1 MSWRAESVLMSN
13 ARTSSTETST
23 KTPHLPR
30 QACIFSFVLII
41 LSVLS
46 LRPLLNLAALVLS
59 DPLYSHIPLIPLVS
73 AYLIWLK
80 RHEMATSPGPA
91 TAIPKSVIRWPAFVP
106 AIPGTVVLIIWFL
119 AKPQW
124 RAEPVNSASLLVFAY
139 VCFIWAASMAVFG
152 WDVVRRVL
160 FPLAFLV
167 FMVPFP
173 ADLMRQIE
181 SFFQYTSA
189 DAASLLLGISQTPV
203 LRDGLFFALP
213 GITLEVAQECSG
225 IRSTLVLFIT
235 SLVGGYMFF
244 QSKRYRVIFAL
255 AVIPIAI
262 LRNALRIF
270 TIAMLCVHVDPS
282 MIDSPVH
289 RRGGPLF
296 FALSLI
302 PLFALLFFLYRR
314 EHKLRSRTP

>member
-1 MSWRAESVLMSN
+1 MLAQ
-13 ARTSSTETST
+13 
-23 KTPHLPR
+23 R
-30 QACIFSFVLII
+30 QVYIFSLVLII

-46 LRPLLNLAALVLS
+46 LRPLVNLARLVLS
-59 DPLYSHIPLIPLVS
+59 DSLYSHIPLIPLVS

-80 RHEMATSPGPA
+80 RHEIATSSGPA
-91 TAIPKSVIRWPAFVP
+91 TSISKSVIRWPSFLP
-106 AIPGTVVLIIWFL
+106 AIPGAVALVIWSL
-119 AKPQW
+119 AKPEW
-124 RAEPVNSASLLVFAY
+124 RAQPVNSASLLVLAY
-139 VCFIWAASMAVFG
+139 VCFIWTASIVVFG
-152 WDVVRRVL
+152 WDVVRRAL

-167 FMVPFP
+167 FIVPFP
-173 ADLMRQIE
+173 DDLTRQIE
-181 SFFQYTSA
+181 SFFQHASA
-189 DAASLLLGISQTPV
+189 HAAAPLFGISQTPV
-203 LRDGLFFALP
+203 LRDGLIFKLP
-213 GITLEVAQECSG
+213 GVTIEVAQECSG

-282 MIDSPVH
+282 MIDSAIH

-296 FALSLI
+296 FALSLV
-302 PLFALLFFLYRR
+302 PFFALLIFLYRR
-314 EHKLRSRTP
+314 ERKPGIRAPQTP